1 LPKKKFTMTATV
13 TYLGELRTEA
23 THLLSGTKIITDAP
37 PDNQGKGE
45 AFSPTDLCATSLA
58 ACMITIM
65 GISARNHG
73 LDMTGAHATINK
85 IMASDPRRIARV
97 EINITMPKTTSMA
110 CNEKCWRRRQGLA
123 RWRLAWQKALSK
135 SLLLSGKTNI
145 PKTHV
150 DHRINSRHPI

>member
-85 IMASDPRRIARV
+85 IMAADPRRIARV
-97 EINITMPKTTSMA
+97 EINITMPKNDFDAVQRKVLEAAARSCPVA
-110 CNEKCWRRRQGLA
+110 FSLA
-123 RWRLAWQKALSK
+123 EGIEQVITFEW
-135 SLLLSGKTNI
+135 
-145 PKTHV
+145 
-150 DHRINSRHPI
+150 